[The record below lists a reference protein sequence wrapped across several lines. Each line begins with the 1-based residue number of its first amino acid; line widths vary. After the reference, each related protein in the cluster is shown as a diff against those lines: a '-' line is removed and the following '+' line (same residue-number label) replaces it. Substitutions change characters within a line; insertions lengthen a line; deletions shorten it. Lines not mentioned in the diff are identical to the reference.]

1 MQPRGEHAWADV
13 EPGLVG
19 SADPPSP
26 PVDLLGKRH
35 QREIPVPTMLKAK
48 FELSVIM
55 PLTFSVF
62 ALLHPPRL
70 SADGKLGEEEDVFL
84 RSRI

>member
-1 MQPRGEHAWADV
+1 MDV

-19 SADPPSP
+19 SADPPFP

-35 QREIPVPTMLKAK
+35 QREIPASAMLKAK

-55 PLTFSVF
+55 PLTFSIF
-62 ALLHPPRL
+62 ELIHPPRM
-70 SADGKLGEEEDVFL
+70 SAGGKPREDEDVFL